1 MKQGNWK
8 LWGIKSNIIK
18 FKKFNILD
26 SSEENFQGRGQGGMD
41 TFRES
46 SLDMIYIKKDF
57 YYKKI
62 K

>member
-1 MKQGNWK
+1 MRYQEQY
-8 LWGIKSNIIK
+8 K

-46 SLDMIYIKKDF
+46 SLDMIYIKKDYF

>member
-1 MKQGNWK
+1 MRYQEQY
-8 LWGIKSNIIK
+8 K

-46 SLDMIYIKKDF
+46 SLDMIYIKKDYF
-57 YYKKI
+57 IMRK
-62 K
+62 